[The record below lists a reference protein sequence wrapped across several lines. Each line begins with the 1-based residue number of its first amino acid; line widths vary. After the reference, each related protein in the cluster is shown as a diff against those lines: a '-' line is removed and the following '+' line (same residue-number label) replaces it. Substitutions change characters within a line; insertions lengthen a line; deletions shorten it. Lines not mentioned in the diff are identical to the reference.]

1 MPATIQRHL
10 GFCLL
15 SSSSLAIGLTIQVRQ
30 QFPDLAERVTAVV
43 LSAVILF
50 KIIGPILVR
59 GALMRAGEATAD
71 PLMRQESVAL

>member
-1 MPATIQRHL
+1 M
-10 GFCLL
+10 
-15 SSSSLAIGLTIQVRQ
+15 RQ